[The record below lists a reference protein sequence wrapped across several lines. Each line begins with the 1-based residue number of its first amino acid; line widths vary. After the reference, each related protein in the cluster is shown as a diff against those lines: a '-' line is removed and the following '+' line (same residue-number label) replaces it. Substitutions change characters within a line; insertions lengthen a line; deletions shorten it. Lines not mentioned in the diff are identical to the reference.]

1 MRHRPRLPILLCTLV
16 ALVALAAPAAQ
27 AETRE
32 AVRTKYVEPVYPENL
47 LKTERQG
54 NVLLAGRID
63 AKGQIGDLRLVA
75 TSNNGL
81 VKPAIEAV
89 EQWRFRPATKDGKP
103 IEIFANVGVRFRI
116 QGDKRGRIDLP
127 ILGDIAISPADKA
140 GRKTAP
146 EGFPIQ
152 RGKDP
157 ALRAE
162 ALLDLPPVGEART
175 LTVKVEA
182 VSSKGRKIA
191 IFQPPVAVAA
201 GATEVRIPVVA
212 QIGKDWEDGVWALQF
227 IVNGSP
233 AGGGQFWL
241 AADPDHFRFVIP
253 RS

>member
-1 MRHRPRLPILLCTLV
+1 MRQRPGLAILLC
-16 ALVALAAPAAQ
+16 ALAVLASPAAEAQ
-27 AETRE
+27 TRG
-32 AVRTKYVEPVYPENL
+32 AVQTKQVDPVYPENL

-75 TSNNGL
+75 TSDDAL
-81 VKPAIEAV
+81 VKPAIDAV
-89 EQWRFRPATKDGKP
+89 QQWTFRPAMKDGRP

-116 QGDKRGRIDLP
+116 QGDKRGYIDAP
-127 ILGDIAISPADKA
+127 VLGDIAISPADAA
-140 GRKTAP
+140 GKKTAP

-162 ALLDLPPVGEART
+162 ALLDLPPSGAAHT
-175 LTVKVEA
+175 LAVRVEA
-182 VSSKGRKIA
+182 VSSKGRKIP

-227 IVNGSP
+227 TVDGSP
-233 AGGGQFWL
+233 VGGGQFWL
-241 AADPDHFRFVIP
+241 AADPEHFRFVIP
-253 RS
+253 QS

>member
-1 MRHRPRLPILLCTLV
+1 MRQRPRLPALLCAIAGL
-16 ALVALAAPAAQ
+16 AALAAPAAQ
-27 AETRE
+27 AETRG
-32 AVRTKYVEPVYPENL
+32 AVQTKQVDPVYPENL

-63 AKGQIGDLRLVA
+63 AKGQIGDLRVVA

-81 VKPAIEAV
+81 VEPAIEAV
-89 EQWRFRPATKDGKP
+89 QQWKFRPAMKDGKP

-116 QGDKRGRIDLP
+116 QGEKRGHIDLP
-127 ILGDIAISPADKA
+127 ILGDIAISPADA
-140 GRKTAP
+140 SGRKTAP

-162 ALLDLPPVGEART
+162 ALLDLPPSGEART
-175 LTVKVEA
+175 LTVRVEV

-227 IVNGSP
+227 TVDGSP

-241 AADPDHFRFVIP
+241 AADPEHFRFVIP

>member
-1 MRHRPRLPILLCTLV
+1 LRQRPRLAILLCPL
-16 ALVALAAPAAQ
+16 AALAGLAGPAAQ
-27 AETRE
+27 AQTHE

-63 AKGQIGDLRLVA
+63 TKGQIGDLRLVA
-75 TSNNGL
+75 TSNNAL
-81 VKPAIEAV
+81 VKPALEAV
-89 EQWRFRPATKDGKP
+89 QQWRFRPATKDGKP

-127 ILGDIAISPADKA
+127 ILGDIAISPADA
-140 GRKTAP
+140 SGRKTAP

-162 ALLDLPPVGEART
+162 ALLDLPPAGEART
-175 LTVKVEA
+175 LKVQVEV
-182 VSSKGRKIA
+182 VSSKGRKIP

-212 QIGKDWEDGVWALQF
+212 PIGKDWEDGVWALQF
-227 IVNGSP
+227 TVDGSP
-233 AGGGQFWL
+233 VGGGQFWI
-241 AADPDHFRFVIP
+241 AADPEHFRFVIP

>member
-1 MRHRPRLPILLCTLV
+1 MRQRPRFAILLC
-16 ALVALAAPAAQ
+16 ALAGLAIVAAPAAQ
-27 AETRE
+27 AQTRG
-32 AVRTKYVEPVYPENL
+32 AVQTKQVDPVYPENL

-75 TSNNGL
+75 TSNKAL

-89 EQWRFRPATKDGKP
+89 EQWKFRPAMKDGKP

-116 QGDKRGRIDLP
+116 QGDKRGHIEVP
-127 ILGDIAISPADKA
+127 ILGDIAISPADA
-140 GRKTAP
+140 SGSKTAP

-152 RGKDP
+152 RGKD
-157 ALRAE
+157 AAIRAE
-162 ALLDLPPVGEART
+162 ALLDLPPLGEART
-175 LTVKVEA
+175 LTVRVEA
-182 VSSKGRKIA
+182 VSSKGRRIA

-212 QIGKDWEDGVWALQF
+212 QIGKDWEDGVWTLQF
-227 IVNGSP
+227 TVNGSL

-253 RS
+253 GS